1 MHVPWLNETAR
12 ALRDEMKNSNTV
24 IQSKEEKKMK
34 ITTIVKVSVYAATL
48 GFAFMLPVT
57 AHAQMDVA
65 PDQFAFSAP
74 ETTAAQPVQVA
85 NANATKA
92 DFEGKVSL
100 PYAVKCG
107 NQEPEGGT
115 IFAFSEVRGHEPCG
129 YNQRRWREHEWRQ
142 SDDGQRKVART

>member
-1 MHVPWLNETAR
+1 
-12 ALRDEMKNSNTV
+12 MKNSNTV

-65 PDQFAFSAP
+65 PDEFAFSAP

-129 YNQRRWREHEWRQ
+129 YDQRRWREHEWRL
-142 SDDGQRKVART
+142 SDDGRRKVART